1 MNKDI
6 AYEVCLQR
14 ALNKEKE
21 LVEILTLYNEALVK
35 IQELEKEV
43 KGLNDIID
51 KLENN
56 NNN

>member
-6 AYEVCLQR
+6 AYEVALQR
-14 ALNKEKE
+14 LQTREKE

-35 IQELEKEV
+35 IQELEGEV

-51 KLENN
+51 RLENN

>member
-14 ALNKEKE
+14 NLNKEKE

-35 IQELEKEV
+35 IQELEQEV
-43 KGLNDIID
+43 RGLNDIIN
-51 KLENN
+51 KLEENN
-56 NNN
+56 NN

>member
-35 IQELEKEV
+35 IKELEKEIERI
-43 KGLNDIID
+43 K
-51 KLENN
+51 NN
-56 NNN
+56 N

>member
-21 LVEILTLYNEALVK
+21 LVEILTLYNEALIK
-35 IQELEKEV
+35 IRELEKEV

-51 KLENN
+51 KLEENN
-56 NNN
+56 N